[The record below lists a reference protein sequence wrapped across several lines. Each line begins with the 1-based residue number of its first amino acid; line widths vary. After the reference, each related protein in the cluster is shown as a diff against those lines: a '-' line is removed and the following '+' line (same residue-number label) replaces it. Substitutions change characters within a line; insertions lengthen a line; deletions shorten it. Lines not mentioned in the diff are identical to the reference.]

1 MAARQTIPPT
11 VRSDCEIRI
20 LALVRLSQLQK
31 LTGLNLRKVSFRG
44 MDLKGAHWRDCH
56 LDKADLSAADLSAAI
71 FDGSTLDES
80 KLVSTKAHKTSFA
93 GCSLRNADLSEFQAL
108 GASFVGAHFDSA
120 RIHPPA
126 SGELNVPTK
135 LQSADLSGAVL
146 VDAHLP
152 GLDLSKA
159 TLTGAILKNAYLDG
173 ANFKGAINITRKQ
186 LVSARGRIRA
196 LHAPPAAKHG
206 PKPQTQPTSQHTG
219 DVNVASAPTA
229 DELLSSVLTPS
240 D

>member
-1 MAARQTIPPT
+1 
-11 VRSDCEIRI
+11 
-20 LALVRLSQLQK
+20 
-31 LTGLNLRKVSFRG
+31 
-44 MDLKGAHWRDCH
+44 MDLKGAHWRNCR
-56 LDKADLSAADLSAAI
+56 LDEADLSAADLSAAI

-120 RIHPPA
+120 RIHPSA
-126 SGELNVPTK
+126 FGELNVPTK

-146 VDAHLP
+146 VNAHLP
-152 GLDLSKA
+152 GLDLSHA
-159 TLTGAILKNAYLDG
+159 TLTGAILENAFLDG
-173 ANFKGAINITRKQ
+173 ANFQGAIDITREQ
-186 LVSARGRIRA
+186 LDSALSVFET
-196 LHAPPAAKHG
+196 LHDLPPADEHK

-219 DVNVASAPTA
+219 DVNVASATTA

>member
-1 MAARQTIPPT
+1 
-11 VRSDCEIRI
+11 
-20 LALVRLSQLQK
+20 
-31 LTGLNLRKVSFRG
+31 
-44 MDLKGAHWRDCH
+44 MDLKGAHWRNCR
-56 LDKADLSAADLSAAI
+56 LDEADLSAADLSDAK

-80 KLVSTKAHKTSFA
+80 KLVSTKAHNASFIE
-93 GCSLRNADLSEFQAL
+93 CSLRKADLSEFQAL

-126 SGELNVPTK
+126 FGELNVPTK

-152 GLDLSKA
+152 GLDLSLA

-173 ANFKGAINITRKQ
+173 ANFQGAINITREQ
-186 LVSARGRIRA
+186 LDSARSVFEA
-196 LHAPPAAKHG
+196 LHDLPPAAKHG
-206 PKPQTQPTSQHTG
+206 PKPQTQPTSQHIG
-219 DVNVASAPTA
+219 DVKVASAPTA